1 MGTFGTY
8 TGDMNIPDEKK
19 ELFRQQMS
27 RLLNLGG
34 MMQFEAVSLYGYEME
49 LLKPVEI
56 LSGKNVMFHYNYF
69 EDRPWETAGFN
80 VDTCHLWSEKIGS
93 SEFDDVMM
101 AAYMLYEAYDEN
113 AGLTDLNGSIINST
127 AYMGWI
133 NNILGTAFSMKN
145 RFRLWENAERY
156 ALARI
161 DRGYSELFSENHVKA
176 IIPKGLQYAVGGTDY
191 ADLMYIIHGT
201 SSLMTDESEIKEN
214 TYPADVRTCKKY
226 VEAYFAN
233 TKENQA
239 EKLWD
244 FLKKD
249 YASREKEGDDQL
261 KGIAEMSLIMPAR
274 VFVYLAAE
282 MNENLEFWDIWK
294 EYKDSVYR
302 DEHMKKYAS
311 DELTKWRKE
320 EQEKPIPPVPTS
332 KFLRQDGYFTF
343 YDTPAEL
350 KDKPNYYISDDDR
363 LYWWDGT
370 DEVRISDKTD
380 EWLKGLAKQHKELM
394 DSENYTAASQ
404 DFLQYFLSSIV
415 EIDSY
420 YKRIFPFQTMFYEFL
435 QNSTKKEYVAAV
447 ELLKILADSE
457 EYRKAGEVIK
467 YVKACG
473 WDITSKNVTHNS
485 ARIGLKRYLS
495 VMANKQLRKNYF
507 GF

>member
-19 ELFRQQMS
+19 KSFAQQMS
-27 RLLNLGG
+27 RLFSLGG
-34 MMQFEAVSLYGYEME
+34 MMQFETVSLYGYEMN

-56 LSGKNVMFHYNYF
+56 SPDEKVMFHYNYF
-69 EDRPWETAGFN
+69 EDRSWETAGFDA
-80 VDTCHLWSEKIGS
+80 DTCHLWSGKIGNN
-93 SEFDDVMM
+93 EFDDVMM

-113 AGLTDLNGSIINST
+113 VGLADLNGSIINST

-133 NNILGTAFSMKN
+133 NNILGTTFSMKN
-145 RFRLWENAERY
+145 RFRLWENAEQY
-156 ALARI
+156 ALERI
-161 DRGYSELFSENHVKA
+161 DRGYSEPLSYDNFISL
-176 IIPKGLQYAVGGTDY
+176 IPNGLRFAAGGTDY

-226 VEAYFAN
+226 IEAYFAN
-233 TKENQA
+233 TGEHQA
-239 EKLWD
+239 QKLWD

-249 YASREKEGDDQL
+249 YASREKESDDQL
-261 KGIAEMSLIMPAR
+261 KDIAEMSFIMPAR

-282 MNENLEFWDIWK
+282 MNEDLEFWKIWK
-294 EYKDSVYR
+294 ELKDSVYH
-302 DEHMKKYAS
+302 DEHMKNYAS
-311 DELTKWRKE
+311 DELIRWRKE

-332 KFLRQDGYFTF
+332 RFLRQDGYFTF
-343 YDTPAEL
+343 YDTPEEL

-363 LYWWDGT
+363 LYWWDGS
-370 DEVRISDKTD
+370 DEVRISDETD

-394 DSENYTAASQ
+394 DSGNHMTASQ
-404 DFLQYFLSSIV
+404 DFLKFFLSLMV

-420 YKRIFPFQTMFYEFL
+420 YKRIYPFQTMFYEFL

-467 YVKACG
+467 YVKAMD
-473 WDITSKNVTHNS
+473 WDMTSKNVTHNS